1 MDFKKLISF
10 LEQLALNNNKDW
22 FDQNRGIYSDLRTDW
37 IQFVQELIGSIQTI
51 DPSIGSVEAKNCIF
65 RINKDVRFSKDKSP
79 YKTNFG
85 AIINKGGKKEMT
97 SGYYIHID
105 PKEIFLAGGSYQP
118 SPELLASV
126 RQEIDYNFDEFK
138 GIVEHKNVLKLFGP
152 LGGEK
157 LSRPPKGYTDDNP
170 AISYLKHKSFI
181 LVKNISTKELF
192 AKGFDKEVIQTF
204 AEMRPLND
212 FLNRCL

>member
-10 LEQLALNNNKDW
+10 LEQLSLNNNKDW
-22 FDQNRGIYSDLRTDW
+22 FDQNRSTYSDLRADW
-37 IQFVQELIGSIQTI
+37 IQFVQELINSIQAI
-51 DPSIGSVEAKNCIF
+51 DPSIDSIDAKNCIF

-85 AIINKGGKKEMT
+85 AMINKGGKKEMT

-126 RQEIDYNFDEFK
+126 RQEIDYNYDEFK
-138 GIVEHKNVLKLFGP
+138 GIVEHKNVVKLFGA
-152 LGGEK
+152 LGGDK

-181 LVKNISTKELF
+181 LVKNMNTKELF
-192 AKGFDKEVIQTF
+192 AKGFEKEAIRVF

>member
-10 LEQLALNNNKDW
+10 LEQLALHNNKDW
-22 FDQNRGIYSDLRTDW
+22 FDQNRGTYTDLRTDW
-37 IQFVQELIGSIQTI
+37 IQFVQDLIASIQAI
-51 DPSIGSVEAKNCIF
+51 DPSIGSIDAKNCIF

-105 PKEIFLAGGSYQP
+105 PKEIFVAGGSYQP

-126 RQEIDYNFDEFK
+126 RQELDYNFDEFK
-138 GIVEHKNVLKLFGP
+138 GIVEHKNAVKLFGA
-152 LGGEK
+152 LNGEK

-181 LVKNISTKELF
+181 FVKNISTKDLF
-192 AKGFDKEVIQTF
+192 AKGFEKEVIHAF
-204 AEMRPLND
+204 MEMKPLND